1 MSKNNDSRRTLQKVR
16 RDSKPVGSFESG
28 FWRPTDAREMRAAL
42 KAAERFDLARKHK
55 GRRSGPLGYTGLLV
69 YRALWRFVRFR
80 DGCLCPSYDRL
91 QKATGLCRAAVAGA
105 LKRLRAAG
113 FLTWQRRLE
122 YTGEAG
128 AVRGREVRQ
137 VAVDLS
143 VSERTVRRAIDRGEL
158 PVVRLGPRIV
168 RVPAAAVELIG
179 RVILPLDA
187 LDRMR
192 ARSAF
197 VLECERQ
204 ARAIAFEASGLKR
217 AFDRLEAVLFP
228 TPSLQSARNPP
239 SEVS

>member
-1 MSKNNDSRRTLQKVR
+1 MSKNNASRRTLQKVR

-137 VAVDLS
+137 ATNAYV
-143 VSERTVRRAIDRGEL
+143 IG
-158 PVVRLGPRIV
+158 
-168 RVPAAAVELIG
+168 VPADAVELIG

-204 ARAIAFEASGLKR
+204 ARAIRFEASGLKR

-228 TPSLQSARNPP
+228 KPSLQSARNPP